1 MKCFM
6 NFIALNATKG
16 VEILTKAQREKAE
29 RLLLKQMLDTNP
41 KLKQVIDGLIECPN
55 PELKDI
61 IQPVIE
67 EKLKESRGIGV
78 NIGWQAAFIQTYEKV
93 KDMETADEIKACLRG
108 EADAIRERMGLK
120 SAFDEDGN
128 VVVESDEE

>member
-1 MKCFM
+1 M
-6 NFIALNATKG
+6 
-16 VEILTKAQREKAE
+16 TKAQREKAE
-29 RLLLKQMLDTNP
+29 RLMLKQMLDTNP
-41 KLKQVIDGLIECPN
+41 KLKKFIDALIDKPN

-61 IQPVIE
+61 VQPVIE
-67 EKLKESRGIGV
+67 EELKKSRMTGIQ
-78 NIGWQAAFIQTYEKV
+78 IGWQAAFIQAYEKV
-93 KDMETADEIKACLRG
+93 KDMETADEIKACLRI

>member
-1 MKCFM
+1 M
-6 NFIALNATKG
+6 
-16 VEILTKAQREKAE
+16 
-29 RLLLKQMLDTNP
+29 LKQMLDTNP
-41 KLKQVIDGLIECPN
+41 KLKKFIDALIDKPN
-55 PELKDI
+55 TELKDI
-61 IQPVIE
+61 VQPVIE
-67 EKLKESRGIGV
+67 EELKKSRMTGIQ
-78 NIGWQAAFIQTYEKV
+78 IGWQAAFIQAYEKV

>member
-1 MKCFM
+1 M
-6 NFIALNATKG
+6 
-16 VEILTKAQREKAE
+16 TKAQREKAE

-41 KLKQVIDGLIECPN
+41 KLKKFIDALIDKPN

-61 IQPVIE
+61 VQPVIE
-67 EKLKESRGIGV
+67 EELKKSRMTGIQ
-78 NIGWQAAFIQTYEKV
+78 IGWQAAFIQAYEKV
-93 KDMETADEIKACLRG
+93 KDMETADEIKSCLKG

>member
-1 MKCFM
+1 M
-6 NFIALNATKG
+6 
-16 VEILTKAQREKAE
+16 TKAQREKVE
-29 RLLLKQMLDTNP
+29 RLMLKQMLDTNP
-41 KLKQVIDGLIECPN
+41 KLKKFIDALIDKPN

-61 IQPVIE
+61 VQPVIE
-67 EKLKESRGIGV
+67 EELKKSRMTGIQ
-78 NIGWQAAFIQTYEKV
+78 IGWQTAFIQAYEKV
-93 KDMETADEIKACLRG
+93 KDIETADEIKACLRG

>member
-1 MKCFM
+1 M
-6 NFIALNATKG
+6 
-16 VEILTKAQREKAE
+16 
-29 RLLLKQMLDTNP
+29 LKQMLDTNP
-41 KLKQVIDGLIECPN
+41 KLKKFIDALIDKPN

-61 IQPVIE
+61 VQPVIE
-67 EKLKESRGIGV
+67 EELKKSRMTGIQ
-78 NIGWQAAFIQTYEKV
+78 IGWQAAFIQAYEKI
-93 KDMETADEIKACLRG
+93 KDMQTADEIKACLRG

>member
-1 MKCFM
+1 M
-6 NFIALNATKG
+6 
-16 VEILTKAQREKAE
+16 
-29 RLLLKQMLDTNP
+29 LKQMLDTNP
-41 KLKQVIDGLIECPN
+41 KLKKFIDALIDKPN

-61 IQPVIE
+61 VHPVIE
-67 EKLKESRGIGV
+67 EELKKSRMTGIQ
-78 NIGWQAAFIQTYEKV
+78 IGWQAAFIQAYEKV
-93 KDMETADEIKACLRG
+93 KGMETADEIKACLRG

>member
-1 MKCFM
+1 M
-6 NFIALNATKG
+6 
-16 VEILTKAQREKAE
+16 TKAQREKAE
-29 RLLLKQMLDTNP
+29 RLMLKQMLDTNP
-41 KLKQVIDGLIECPN
+41 KLKKFIDALIDKPN

-61 IQPVIE
+61 VQPVIE
-67 EKLKESRGIGV
+67 EELKKSRMTGIQ
-78 NIGWQAAFIQTYEKV
+78 IGWQAAFIQAYEKV
-93 KDMETADEIKACLRG
+93 KNMQTADEIKACLRG

>member
-1 MKCFM
+1 M
-6 NFIALNATKG
+6 
-16 VEILTKAQREKAE
+16 TKAQREKAE
-29 RLLLKQMLDTNP
+29 RLMLKQMLDTNP
-41 KLKQVIDGLIECPN
+41 KLKKFIDALIDKPN

-61 IQPVIE
+61 VQPVIE
-67 EKLKESRGIGV
+67 EELKKSRMTGIQ
-78 NIGWQAAFIQTYEKV
+78 IGWQAAFIQAYEKV

-120 SAFDEDGN
+120 SAFDKDGN

>member
-1 MKCFM
+1 M
-6 NFIALNATKG
+6 
-16 VEILTKAQREKAE
+16 TKAQREKAE
-29 RLLLKQMLDTNP
+29 RLMLKQMLDTNP
-41 KLKQVIDGLIECPN
+41 KLKKFIDALIDKPN

-61 IQPVIE
+61 VQPVIE
-67 EKLKESRGIGV
+67 EELKKSRMTGIQ
-78 NIGWQAAFIQTYEKV
+78 IGWQAAFIQAYEKV
-93 KDMETADEIKACLRG
+93 KDMETADEIKSCLRG

>member
-1 MKCFM
+1 M
-6 NFIALNATKG
+6 
-16 VEILTKAQREKAE
+16 TKAQREKAE
-29 RLLLKQMLDTNP
+29 RLMLKQMLDTNP
-41 KLKQVIDGLIECPN
+41 KLKKFIDALIDKPN

-61 IQPVIE
+61 VQPVIE
-67 EKLKESRGIGV
+67 EELKKSRMTGIQ
-78 NIGWQAAFIQTYEKV
+78 IGWQAAFIQAYEKV
-93 KDMETADEIKACLRG
+93 KDMQSADEIKACLKG

>member
-1 MKCFM
+1 M
-6 NFIALNATKG
+6 TK
-16 VEILTKAQREKAE
+16 TQREKAE
-29 RLLLKQMLDTNP
+29 RLMLKQMLDTNP
-41 KLKQVIDGLIECPN
+41 KLKKFIDALIDKPN

-61 IQPVIE
+61 VQPVIE
-67 EKLKESRGIGV
+67 EELKKSRMTGIQ
-78 NIGWQAAFIQTYEKV
+78 IGWQAAFIQAYEKV

>member
-1 MKCFM
+1 M
-6 NFIALNATKG
+6 
-16 VEILTKAQREKAE
+16 TKAQREKAE
-29 RLLLKQMLDTNP
+29 RLMLKQMLDTNP
-41 KLKQVIDGLIECPN
+41 KLKKFIDALIDKPN

-61 IQPVIE
+61 VQPVIE
-67 EKLKESRGIGV
+67 EELKKSRMTGIQ
-78 NIGWQAAFIQTYEKV
+78 IGWQAAFIQAYEKV

>member
-1 MKCFM
+1 M
-6 NFIALNATKG
+6 
-16 VEILTKAQREKAE
+16 TKAQREKAE
-29 RLLLKQMLDTNP
+29 RLMLKQMLDTNP
-41 KLKQVIDGLIECPN
+41 KLKKFIDALIDKPN

-61 IQPVIE
+61 VQPVIE
-67 EKLKESRGIGV
+67 EELKKSRMTGIQ
-78 NIGWQAAFIQTYEKV
+78 IGWQAAFIQAYEKI
-93 KDMETADEIKACLRG
+93 KDMQTADEIKACLRG